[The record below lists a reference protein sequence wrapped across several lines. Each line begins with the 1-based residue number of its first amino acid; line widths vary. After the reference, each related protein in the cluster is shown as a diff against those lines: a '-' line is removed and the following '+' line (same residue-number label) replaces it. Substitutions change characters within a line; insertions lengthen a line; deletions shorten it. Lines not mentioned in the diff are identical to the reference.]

1 MSAHLFVRVLVAIAL
16 LAAVPAVAD
25 PHPPMV
31 ERLAAAI
38 RFETV
43 SHQDPA
49 RRDRGAFEAFLGFLR
64 TSYPKTFSRLEV
76 ESVSELSLL
85 LTWSGS
91 QADLAPVL
99 LDAHYDVVPVEPGT
113 VQDWTHP
120 PFAGE
125 VEDGYIW
132 GRGAIDDKGAV
143 IGLFEATE
151 RLLDEGFEPQRTL
164 YIAIGHDEEIGGE
177 DGAMKIAALL
187 EQRGV
192 QLAYMIGEGGGT
204 FESYPML
211 PDRKM
216 AMIALA
222 EKTFL
227 TLTLTA
233 RGEGGHSSMPP
244 ENNALVRLARAVS
257 ALHDNPFP
265 PKLVPPID
273 DMLRAIGEQVGGF
286 TGFML
291 RNQGLSRPILLSQLS
306 KNPMSRSFIRTTT
319 AVTIF
324 DAGVKEN
331 VVPQTARAKVNFRLL
346 PGTTSEE
353 VIARV
358 RRIIDDPTVE
368 IEADQWGSNPPVA
381 PLDGEGYRRITATMQ
396 AVMPDAAV
404 VPGIIVGTTDTRH
417 YAGLTHGLYRFR
429 PTFILDM
436 SGPIG
441 VHGTDERVSTEGLL
455 NVVPIYTDLIVR
467 IAAP

>member
-1 MSAHLFVRVLVAIAL
+1 MILSAHLFVRVLVAIAL

-49 RRDRGAFEAFLGFLR
+49 RRDRGAFEAFLDFLR

-125 VEDGYIW
+125 IKDGYIW

-151 RLLDEGFEPQRTL
+151 RLLGEGFEPQRTL

-177 DGAMKIAALL
+177 HGAMRIAALV

-192 QLAYMIGEGGGT
+192 QLA
-204 FESYPML
+204 
-211 PDRKM
+211 
-216 AMIALA
+216 
-222 EKTFL
+222 
-227 TLTLTA
+227 
-233 RGEGGHSSMPP
+233 
-244 ENNALVRLARAVS
+244 
-257 ALHDNPFP
+257 
-265 PKLVPPID
+265 
-273 DMLRAIGEQVGGF
+273 
-286 TGFML
+286 
-291 RNQGLSRPILLSQLS
+291 
-306 KNPMSRSFIRTTT
+306 
-319 AVTIF
+319 
-324 DAGVKEN
+324 
-331 VVPQTARAKVNFRLL
+331 
-346 PGTTSEE
+346 
-353 VIARV
+353 
-358 RRIIDDPTVE
+358 
-368 IEADQWGSNPPVA
+368 
-381 PLDGEGYRRITATMQ
+381 
-396 AVMPDAAV
+396 
-404 VPGIIVGTTDTRH
+404 
-417 YAGLTHGLYRFR
+417 
-429 PTFILDM
+429 
-436 SGPIG
+436 
-441 VHGTDERVSTEGLL
+441 
-455 NVVPIYTDLIVR
+455 
-467 IAAP
+467 